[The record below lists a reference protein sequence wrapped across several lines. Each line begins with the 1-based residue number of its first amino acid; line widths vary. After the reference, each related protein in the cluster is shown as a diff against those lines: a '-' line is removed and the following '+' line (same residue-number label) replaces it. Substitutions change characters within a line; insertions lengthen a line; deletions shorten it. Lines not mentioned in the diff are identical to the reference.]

1 MLYVLDGG
9 KCISF
14 NPKDE
19 SIFLIGTDEGIVYK
33 CTTEFS
39 SIFIN
44 TYSAHTMPV
53 YNVCWNSYIPSIF
66 LTCAA
71 DWLIKIWDEKST

>member
-1 MLYVLDGG
+1 MIFLDGG

-19 SIFLIGTDEGIVYK
+19 SIFLIGTDGGNVYQ
-33 CTTEFS
+33 CTTDYS

-44 TYSAHTMPV
+44 TYVAHNMPV
-53 YNVCWNSYIPSIF
+53 YNVCWNHYVPSIF